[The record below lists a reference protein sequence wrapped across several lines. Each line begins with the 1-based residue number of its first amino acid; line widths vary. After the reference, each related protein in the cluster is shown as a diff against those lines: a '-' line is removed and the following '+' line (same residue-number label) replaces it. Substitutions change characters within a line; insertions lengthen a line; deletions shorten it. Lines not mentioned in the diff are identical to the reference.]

1 MLMLALLSHK
11 IKLIHVLK
19 CQTLRDD
26 YVPESRNLYVFAL
39 KKLFNFE
46 KAFFCFLTFFL
57 FPSYAEPFS
66 GPHSSLEIDL
76 CISLFIVT

>member
-39 KKLFNFE
+39 KEIKR
-46 KAFFCFLTFFL
+46 TFFL
-57 FPSYAEPFS
+57 FLFPLYAEPFS